1 MNIIKKFKIKGQ
13 FPEEAK
19 NTIRTYTI
27 FIWHGAFLALTM
39 SMLDFNTV
47 SPRGVHAGQSD
58 SIDQPRDMRLEN
70 FQTRMS

>member
-39 SMLDFNTV
+39 SMLDFNTEYL
-47 SPRGVHAGQSD
+47 Q
-58 SIDQPRDMRLEN
+58 
-70 FQTRMS
+70 